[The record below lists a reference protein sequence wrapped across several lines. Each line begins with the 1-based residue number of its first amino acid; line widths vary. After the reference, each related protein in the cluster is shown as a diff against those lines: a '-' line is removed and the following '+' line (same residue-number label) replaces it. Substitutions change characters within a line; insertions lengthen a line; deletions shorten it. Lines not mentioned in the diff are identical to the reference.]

1 MSAVKPEID
10 RSLLAA
16 DVTAWLVA
24 HGLSTRNASLVFE
37 GINPAMLSRAC
48 TGKVLSAES
57 LLALCK
63 AMGGNPMRYL
73 VMVPLLKNQTVTAFG
88 KRETREVCP

>member
-1 MSAVKPEID
+1 MSAVKPDID
-10 RSLLAA
+10 RAQLAA

-24 HGLSTRNASLVFE
+24 HGLSTRNASLVFD

-63 AMGGNPMRYL
+63 AMGGDPMRYL
-73 VMVPLLKNQTVTAFG
+73 IMVPLLKDQTVTAIAQ
-88 KRETREVCP
+88 RETREVSP